1 MAAFAEVIEAR
12 FTRDGVES
20 RGLDW
25 ADFDNTSFHQRKL
38 FANRLKPTPEWALND
53 STLRAVITAAMEIRA
68 HLPRG
73 AGLAAAQEEIERQ
86 RPEQIAIFWTL
97 NKRYVRLK
105 NRRWPVSRKRLKR
118 LAREIESVDTF
129 LRTTQHDGG
138 AAILAATVYL
148 YYRLGFDS
156 VEVAREL
163 GLKPPHV
170 RQILYRLARIAATNR
185 PAWG

>member
-1 MAAFAEVIEAR
+1 MAAFAEVIQAR

-38 FANRLKPTPEWALND
+38 FANRLKPTPAWALND

-73 AGLAAAQEEIERQ
+73 AGLAAAQAEIARQ
-86 RPEQIAIFWTL
+86 RPEQIEIFWTM

-105 NRRWPVSRKRLKR
+105 KRKYVSRKRLKR
-118 LAREIESVDTF
+118 LAREIESVDTT
-129 LRTTQHDGG
+129 LRTTARDGG
-138 AAILAATVYL
+138 AAIMAAAVYM
-148 YYRLGFDS
+148 YFRLGFDS

-170 RQILYRLARIAATNR
+170 RHILYRLARIAEDIPGT
-185 PAWG
+185 GGG